1 VNQERR
7 RATRRAPLRDRGRNT
22 RQRIAEAAAQLF
34 TQRPLAE
41 VSVSDIAAAAGVFPN
56 QVTYYFGSKDALFI
70 HAAFLA
76 LLHDAER
83 LESVGLRMRTPESFR
98 AAIARTVLVLPAV
111 PVVVHALAIGS
122 TRPELAGT
130 VDHYLRLLFRRSEHY
145 LADVLARRGWH
156 TERPIGVETRTFWS
170 TAFGAA
176 LLYQAG
182 AVGRPSDLDLPG
194 TLTIYCPEPAR

>member
-1 VNQERR
+1 MNLDRR
-7 RATRRAPLRDRGRNT
+7 NATRRAPLRDRGRNT
-22 RQRIAEAAAQLF
+22 RHRIAEAAAQLF

-41 VSVSDIAAAAGVFPN
+41 VSVSDVAAAAGVFPN

-83 LESVGLRMRTPESFR
+83 LEAAGRRMRTPESFR

-111 PVVVHALAIGS
+111 PVVVHALAIGG

-130 VDHYLRLLFRRSEHY
+130 VDHYLRLLFRRSDHY
-145 LADVLARRGWH
+145 LAGVLARRGWQA
-156 TERPIGVETRTFWS
+156 ERPIGVETRTFWS

-182 AVGRPSDLDLPG
+182 AVGTPSDLDLPG
-194 TLTIYCPEPAR
+194 TLTIGYPKPA